1 MGETE
6 KCYKFAGF
14 YNVKQAASICSGMN
28 AKLPLPKS
36 IQQNSDLVYILR
48 SLGIEIRAVL
58 DAVDLDRQIS
68 K

>member
-14 YNVKQAASICSGMN
+14 HKVNEASSICSGMN

-36 IQQNSDLVYILR
+36 IQQNSDLVYVLR

-58 DAVDLDRQIS
+58 DAQDLDRQIS